1 MWANCSLQA
10 LKDSIWGGGD
20 IFQDKIFVL
29 KYLQVQGLPA
39 QDLEASILR
48 RLIYILMCNE
58 WQEKNR
64 FQRVSRG
71 FCMQCFITAATTG
84 YDKNYKSTLL
94 KTSPKHTHGLSW
106 GQETYLQQLHVVQL
120 LALWLQ
126 VSVCTSLM
134 STLLNDSSIQ
144 NTQAV
149 SHFRHLLIIWK

>member
-1 MWANCSLQA
+1 MMKKKKKKRVKCVLRKNKKKSWGG
-10 LKDSIWGGGD
+10 GGGD

-94 KTSPKHTHGLSW
+94 KTSPKHTHGLS
-106 GQETYLQQLHVVQL
+106 
-120 LALWLQ
+120 
-126 VSVCTSLM
+126 
-134 STLLNDSSIQ
+134 
-144 NTQAV
+144 
-149 SHFRHLLIIWK
+149 